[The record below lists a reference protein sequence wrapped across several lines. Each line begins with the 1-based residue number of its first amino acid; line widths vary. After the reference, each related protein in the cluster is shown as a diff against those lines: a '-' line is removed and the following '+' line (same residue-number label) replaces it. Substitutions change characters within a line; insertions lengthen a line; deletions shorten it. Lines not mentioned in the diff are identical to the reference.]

1 MSSNL
6 IRAMTDRI
14 RLLLK
19 LGEAG
24 QGSDWPDYLQY
35 GFTEADIPALLELVA
50 DESFDQSD
58 SESSEVWAPLHA
70 WRTLGQLGNSQAI
83 APLLDQFDRLCDDD
97 WALPELSTVMGMLGE
112 PAIEQLVDFI
122 NNHRHREFAR
132 AMALDGLAEIVK
144 RLPHFRERVIRCY
157 QDYMRNPD
165 ETSPVLNGLLIA
177 DLLDLDATEAI
188 DDIRQLF
195 ARGCVDITCAG
206 DLEEVEIEL
215 GFRSER
221 TTLKPDYTEL
231 YGLDPPDTLE
241 KPDSDDELELL
252 DYYLLRYG
260 TDDAI
265 LNVSEL
271 DGFFAALACSP
282 DTILPSRWLPAIWG
296 GEDQSPVWPNENE
309 IGAFT
314 RAVFALYNQVMQGMN
329 EDIFEALFL
338 EREVEGKTYTIVD
351 EWCAGFLRGIRLWNV
366 LNPDEAAMTTE
377 CLQPVRLF
385 ATEEGFTRLES
396 MSETEVLEQ
405 QGLIEP
411 GVQRLFQY
419 FLAQRRQPDAPF
431 VREGRKVGRNDPC
444 PCGSGKKY
452 KHCCLH

>member
-1 MSSNL
+1 
-6 IRAMTDRI
+6 MTDRV

-19 LGEAG
+19 HGEADH
-24 QGSDWPDYLQY
+24 GSDWPDYLQY
-35 GFTEADIPALLELVA
+35 GFTEADIPALLDLVA
-50 DESFDQSD
+50 DQSFDQMD
-58 SESSEVWAPLHA
+58 NESSEIWAPLHA
-70 WRTLGQLGNSQAI
+70 WRTLGQLGSSQAI
-83 APLLDQFDRLCDDD
+83 VPLIDQFDRLCEDD

-112 PAIEQLVDFI
+112 PAIEPLTSFLMDY
-122 NNHRHREFAR
+122 RHKEFAR
-132 AMALDGLAEIVK
+132 TMALDGLAEIVK
-144 RLPHFRERVIRCY
+144 RLPHCRERVIRCY

-195 ARGCVDITCAG
+195 ARECVDMTCAG

-221 TTLKPDYTEL
+221 TTPKPDYAEL
-231 YGLDPPDTLE
+231 YGLDPLDTLE

-252 DYYLLRYG
+252 DCYLLRYG

-271 DGFFAALACSP
+271 DGFFAALACAP
-282 DTILPSRWLPAIWG
+282 DTIPPSRWLPAIWG
-296 GEDQSPVWPNENE
+296 GEDQSPTWPNENE
-309 IGAFT
+309 IGEFT
-314 RAVFALYNQVMQGMN
+314 RAIFTLYNQVMQGMN
-329 EDIFEALFL
+329 ENVFEALFL
-338 EREVEGKTYTIVD
+338 ERDVEGKTYTIVD
-351 EWCAGFLRGIRLWNV
+351 EWCAGFLRGVRLWNA
-366 LNPDEAAMTTE
+366 LNPDDAAKTTE

-385 ATEEGFTRLES
+385 ATKEGFTTLET
-396 MSETEVLEQ
+396 MSETEVIEHQ
-405 QGLIEP
+405 ALIEP
-411 GVQRLFQY
+411 AVRGLFQY
-419 FLAQRRQPDAPF
+419 FLAQRRQAAAPF
-431 VREGRKVGRNDPC
+431 VHEDRKIGRNAPC